1 MLEKEQILKIIY
13 KAIEDFNEENDEQ
26 LQLEKSDN
34 TILMGKNSQID
45 SLGFVNLISS
55 IEDYIEEETDVV
67 VTLVNEQTITLE
79 PSPFRTVGT
88 LIDHISSCL

>member
-45 SLGFVNLISS
+45 SLGFVNLSL
-55 IEDYIEEETDVV
+55 T
-67 VTLVNEQTITLE
+67 
-79 PSPFRTVGT
+79 F
-88 LIDHISSCL
+88 

>member
-13 KAIEDFNEENDEQ
+13 KAIEDFNEENNEQ

-67 VTLVNEQTITLE
+67 VTLVNEQTITIE

-88 LIDHISSCL
+88 LINHIYSCL